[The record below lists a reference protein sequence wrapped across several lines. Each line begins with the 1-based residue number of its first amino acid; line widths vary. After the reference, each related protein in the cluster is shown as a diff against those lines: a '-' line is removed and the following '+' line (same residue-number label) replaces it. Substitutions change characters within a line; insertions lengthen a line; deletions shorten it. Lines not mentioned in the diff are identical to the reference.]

1 MRKVQRPLCA
11 AIALAMVLGAGCARE
26 RRRYNVLLITLDT
39 LRADRVGAYG
49 SRRGATPAIDALAAG
64 GVRFDQAMSV
74 APLTLPSHATILS
87 GLLPPHHGLR
97 NNGAGSFP
105 ADRETLATRFSANG
119 YRTAAFIGA
128 FVLDRR
134 FGLQRGFDV
143 YDDEIPRDPALGD
156 HLEAERRGDAVA
168 RRAAEWL
175 AGGDERPFFAW
186 VHLYDAHFPY
196 VPPEPFRGR
205 YSSAPYDGEV
215 AFVDAQV
222 KRLLDELERLGQRDR
237 TIVVIAGDHGEALG
251 EHGELTHGLL
261 LYEPS
266 LRVPFIVAAPGMLE
280 PRVVAT
286 PVGLADLAPTLARL
300 AGVPFAGRVDGRDLA
315 DALRRGKEP
324 LPADLYAETE
334 YPALYGWSPLAAMR
348 RGSYKYIAS
357 PHPELFDLAADPRE
371 SRNILGDQRRV
382 MRALDAGVKALR
394 ATAAAPP
401 EGVPDAETMA
411 KLASLGY
418 VGGAAPARAGAERAD
433 PKAMVSLFRR
443 FEEATWATTEG
454 RLDDAAAALEELVRR
469 DPANPVFRSSLARV
483 ERQRGGLGRAVEL
496 YREAVAYAPDDPH
509 AWYDLA
515 SAFGDAGDMKH
526 AAEAAREALRRD
538 SRSADAH
545 NVLGIV
551 ELSEGDPRGA
561 LEEFRKAIEIDPR
574 NARAYNNVGNVARAM
589 RQTVEAEEAY
599 RKAVALAPAYA
610 DPLNGLGA
618 LEIDRDRPREALAY
632 FDRALRLAPRHLETR
647 LNRAVALQLSGDPGG
662 AAAEYRTFLD
672 QSSDH
677 PGLAVQREGAQAMLS
692 RLQAGANAN

>member
-1 MRKVQRPLCA
+1 VSRLLSA
-11 AIALAMVLGAGCARE
+11 AIVLSVVLSAGCARE
-26 RRRYNVLLITLDT
+26 PHYNVLLITLDT
-39 LRADRVGAYG
+39 VRADHVGVYG
-49 SRRGATPAIDALAAG
+49 GRRGTTPAIDALAAR
-64 GVRFDQAMSV
+64 GVRFEKAMSA
-74 APLTLPSHATILS
+74 APLTLPSHATMLS

-105 ADRETLATRFSANG
+105 ADRETLATLFSANG

-143 YDDEIPRDPALGD
+143 YDDEIPRDPAMGD

-168 RRAAEWL
+168 ERAAQWL
-175 AGGDERPFFAW
+175 ARSDNRAFFAW

-196 VPPEPFRGR
+196 RGG
-205 YSSAPYDGEV
+205 YDAEI

-222 KRLLDELERLGQRDR
+222 RRLIEEIDRLGLRDR

-266 LRVPFIVAAPGMLE
+266 LRVPFVVTAPDILE
-280 PRVVAT
+280 PRVVTT
-286 PVGLADLAPTLARL
+286 PVGLVDLAPTLARL
-300 AGVPFAGRVDGRDLA
+300 AGLALGGKIDGRDLA

-324 LPADLYAETE
+324 PAADLYAETE

-348 RGSYKYIAS
+348 RGNYKYIAS
-357 PHPELFDLAADPRE
+357 PDPELFNLAADPRE
-371 SRNILGDQRRV
+371 TRNILGDQRRV
-382 MRALDAGVKALR
+382 MRALDAQVKALR
-394 ATAAAPP
+394 ATAAPP
-401 EGVPDAETMA
+401 AAGAPDAETMA

-418 VGGAAPARAGAERAD
+418 IGGAPARASGKRPD
-433 PKAMVSLFRR
+433 PKAMVSFFRR
-443 FEEATWATTEG
+443 FEEATWATTER
-454 RLDDAAAALEELVRR
+454 RLDEAAATLEDLVRR
-469 DPANPVFRSSLARV
+469 DPANPVFRASLARV
-483 ERQRGGLGRAVEL
+483 EKQRGGLKRAVEL

-561 LEEFRKAIEIDPR
+561 MEEFHKAIAIDPR
-574 NARAYNNVGNVARAM
+574 NARAYNNIGNVARAM
-589 RQTVEAEEAY
+589 RRSAEAEEAY
-599 RKAVALAPAYA
+599 RKALAFAPNYA

-618 LEIDRDRPREALAY
+618 LEIDRDRHREALAY
-632 FDRALRLAPRHLETR
+632 FDRALQIAPHHLEAR
-647 LNRAVALQLSGDPGG
+647 LNRAVALQLSGDFRG
-662 AAAEYRTFLD
+662 AAVEYQTFLD
-672 QSSDH
+672 QSSDD
-677 PGLAVQREGAQAMLS
+677 PAFASQRAGALAML
-692 RLQAGANAN
+692 RQLQTHSN